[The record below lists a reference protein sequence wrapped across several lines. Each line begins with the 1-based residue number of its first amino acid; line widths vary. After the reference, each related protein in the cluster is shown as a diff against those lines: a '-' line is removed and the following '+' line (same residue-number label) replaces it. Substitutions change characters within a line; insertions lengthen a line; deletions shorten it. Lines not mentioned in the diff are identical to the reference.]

1 MEGDVFSNFH
11 YAQWCRGCRNLRLHE
26 NQIRVFFKSSCTIDK
41 MRDWGKRMHWIGV
54 LWNCEPWVWKLH
66 LFPPRDEPNA
76 AIRYLEYCI
85 RQQQNEDSAV
95 HNLLLSLYARQ
106 VCFLFKQ
113 SGPWRISCYLFLIF
127 QTLVPIV
134 VISWY
139 PLSTIHQLGLL
150 KTLLQAETAWQHKV
164 TCNVGEQTGRRECI
178 ASVSWC

>member
-11 YAQWCRGCRNLRLHE
+11 YAHRCRGCRNLQLHE
-26 NQIRVFFKSSCTIDK
+26 NQNRVFFKSSCSIDK

-106 VCFLFKQ
+106 VCFLFRQ
-113 SGPWRISCYLFLIF
+113 SGPWRRSCYLFLIF

-150 KTLLQAETAWQHKV
+150 KTLLQAETAWPHKV